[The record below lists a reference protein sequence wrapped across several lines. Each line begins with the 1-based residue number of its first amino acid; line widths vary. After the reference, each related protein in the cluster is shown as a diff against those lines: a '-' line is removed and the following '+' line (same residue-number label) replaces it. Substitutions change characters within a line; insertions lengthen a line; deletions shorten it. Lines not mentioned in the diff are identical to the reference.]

1 MTRDEYRNEI
11 AEIHELMKEWVG
23 KAADPYIS
31 RSKLSELM
39 IDYDLIEKNRE
50 KTLFSSELW
59 DELYGGMSIK
69 NKLKSEVAIEVMNA
83 RYFWNV
89 IFHPVRNNLQKA
101 LELLNEAADFIE
113 KSLNEIVKNTNTLVE
128 INESDKKKSGERKA
142 EWKSH
147 EEALERVKRR
157 TAEAKAEKDRGGNL
171 MDACSNMGGWLD

>member
-11 AEIHELMKEWVG
+11 AEVHELMKKWVR
-23 KAADPYIS
+23 KAADPSIS

-89 IFHPVRNNLQKA
+89 IFHPVRNNLKKA

-113 KSLNEIVKNTNTLVE
+113 KSLNE
-128 INESDKKKSGERKA
+128 SDKEKDGERKA
-142 EWKSH
+142 ECNPHKK
-147 EEALERVKRR
+147 ALERVERR